1 MKGMMNMKKNELI
14 TGILYLLAGGL
25 FLLVNLLTDTPL
37 DSLLIGFAGGAVGG
51 GLAMVY
57 RYFYWSAPKNQKRYE
72 EKLAREQIE
81 LHDELKVQLRDRSGR
96 YAYLLGL
103 AVCSSSIVVFSVL
116 GSLKLVE
123 SRVIILYLG
132 GYLVFQL
139 VAGAV
144 IFRLL
149 MRRY

>member
-1 MKGMMNMKKNELI
+1 M
-14 TGILYLLAGGL
+14 L
-25 FLLVNLLTDTPL
+25 F
-37 DSLLIGFAGGAVGG
+37 
-51 GLAMVY
+51 

-81 LHDELKVQLRDRSGR
+81 LHDELKIQLRDKSGR

-103 AVCSSSIVVFSVL
+103 AVLTVSIVIFSIL

-123 SRVIILYLG
+123 SHTIILYLAW
-132 GYLVFQL
+132 YLLFQL
-139 VAGAV
+139 VAGIV

-149 MRRY
+149 MKRY

>member
-1 MKGMMNMKKNELI
+1 MKRNELI

-25 FLLVNLLTDTPL
+25 FLLAHILTDTPL
-37 DSLLIGFAGGAVGG
+37 DSLLIGFAGGAIGG
-51 GLAMVY
+51 GLAMLF

-81 LHDELKVQLRDRSGR
+81 LHDELKIQLRDKSGR

-103 AVCSSSIVVFSVL
+103 AVLTVSIVIFSIL

-123 SRVIILYLG
+123 SHTIILYLAW
-132 GYLVFQL
+132 YLLFQL
-139 VAGAV
+139 GAGIV

-149 MRRY
+149 MKRY